1 MQESLILIVIVPKK
15 ISPNPIIE
23 STVEFRF
30 KSTVPSSA
38 LFGMLYGKISDKYK
52 KYEELPILE
61 LPRSVLE
68 TDSKFRRQPQY
79 RFFMESFIIQFG
91 PEMVSISV
99 KNGYQGWD
107 EFFKEIS
114 YLVNVFKE
122 LNIIEKVTRI
132 GMRYIDFF
140 PDIDIYEK
148 INMRIYLGDD
158 PFKSSSQYIRTEL
171 KLEEYDVLL
180 QITNKAEA
188 IGDGLK
194 RFTGSLIDYDLSIS
208 KDIHNSDFYSE
219 YNQILNKA
227 HEYLKDHFF
236 TVLIRKDFLETL
248 NPGY

>member
-1 MQESLILIVIVPKK
+1 MKVPKK

-30 KSTVPSSA
+30 KSNVPSSA
-38 LFGMLYGKISDKYK
+38 LFGILYGKISNEYK
-52 KYEELPILE
+52 KYEQLPILE

-68 TDSKFRRQPQY
+68 TDSKFRRQPHY
-79 RFFMESFIIQFG
+79 RFLKENFIIQIG
-91 PEMVSISV
+91 PEMVSVSF

-107 EFFKEIS
+107 VFFKEIS

-122 LNIIEKVTRI
+122 SNIFEKVTRI

-148 INMRIYLGDD
+148 INMRIYLGDE

-171 KLEEYDVLL
+171 KLDEYDVLL

-188 IGDGLK
+188 IGDGQK
-194 RFTGSLIDYDLSIS
+194 KFKGSLVDYDLSIS
-208 KDIHNSDFYSE
+208 NDLQSSNFYFE
-219 YNQILNKA
+219 YNKILTKA
-227 HEYLKDHFF
+227 HDLLKKHFF
-236 TVLIRKDFLETL
+236 TILIRKDFLESL
-248 NPGY
+248 NPEY